1 MYQED
6 FGTGDI
12 GGKCDFWMVSSSNL
26 SIINGYDVSFSQFM
40 FQGNGFRLPID
51 RLKCLKLKLTD
62 GFNRKGAVK
71 LMS

>member
-12 GGKCDFWMVSSSNL
+12 REKCDFWMVSSSNL
-26 SIINGYDVSFSQFM
+26 SIIYGYDVSFSQFM

-51 RLKCLKLKLTD
+51 W
-62 GFNRKGAVK
+62 NVWNWN
-71 LMS
+71 